1 MQIDPDVG
9 CDRPAK
15 SCESS
20 YYLNMSDSKLMN
32 FNNAAALKW
41 KPVKGW
47 SFHCRFVQI
56 SNQNCKK
63 KNRVSEEI
71 EATRKNIYSRISKLP
86 FPPKREANFIQQVLF
101 GSRWPIGNFPHL
113 KISEI
118 QYVWPHIKAEIVWR
132 IVERCFLNNDLWRQ
146 VTSTPICNE
155 KRHSLTSG
163 MVNFSSLNRYHLSF
177 KIIFILAMILPEG
190 QSEVIHT
197 LHCRHT
203 KCSKLIT

>member
-1 MQIDPDVG
+1 MQIDPDVD

-63 KNRVSEEI
+63 KQSFRRNRSHQKKYI
-71 EATRKNIYSRISKLP
+71 FQDK
-86 FPPKREANFIQQVLF
+86 
-101 GSRWPIGNFPHL
+101 
-113 KISEI
+113 
-118 QYVWPHIKAEIVWR
+118 
-132 IVERCFLNNDLWRQ
+132 Q
-146 VTSTPICNE
+146 VT
-155 KRHSLTSG
+155 
-163 MVNFSSLNRYHLSF
+163 FS
-177 KIIFILAMILPEG
+177 PEERG
-190 QSEVIHT
+190 
-197 LHCRHT
+197 
-203 KCSKLIT
+203 